1 MNNYLLNFII
11 CLIIFIWSNFY
22 LFLYP
27 IILQYSQIYDV
38 QLIRDSLLFFE
49 FGNSV
54 HTIRCINLPSIVSLI
69 GMIINGYAIFK
80 RSR

>member
-38 QLIRDSLLFFE
+38 QLIRDSLLFLNLGIQF
-49 FGNSV
+49 
-54 HTIRCINLPSIVSLI
+54 IRLGV
-69 GMIINGYAIFK
+69 
-80 RSR
+80 